1 MDSIKHL
8 SELNLWY
15 IPIIVACVL
24 LVAGFLNGFFRGW
37 KSSLYFMIWNLVG
50 FYVALLVLDAIYDSV
65 LKDMAKNWFTAI
77 ENSLGATAF
86 DDFFTLF
93 HGWLVLMMVLLVLSF
108 WNFIAWIV
116 HFFFK
121 KRFQKHLKENKAAG
135 KSNAGSRLI
144 GGFFGIVAVI
154 PTTASAMASATAISS
169 NEELNENVDSFVNA
183 MTFGKVTEV
192 SGDWDAM
199 YGLALSATSAQD
211 LAQIV
216 IGNIDK
222 DIAKSM
228 IDNGLVKNAPSIV
241 RMLNNEKSAKI
252 AKDVIEYQINEKL
265 IDANGNKIPVQD
277 TFTTADVDALFKDA
291 NGNEI
296 NHELIGIFS
305 GLTTSGKANFHAIIK
320 TQPDNKAQ
328 INLEEMLVN
337 PNYKPQ

>member
-216 IGNIDK
+216 IGNIDSN
-222 DIAKSM
+222 IAKTM
-228 IDNGLVKNAPSIV
+228 IDHGFAKNAPSIV

-265 IDANGNKIPVQD
+265 IDDKGNKIPAQHTMSEQDVQQ
-277 TFTTADVDALFKDA
+277 LSKDCGWTYE
-291 NGNEI
+291 NQGMN
-296 NHELIGIFS
+296 GIFA
-305 GLTTSGKANFHAIIK
+305 GLTTTGKANFNAIINI
-320 TQPDNKAQ
+320 QPAGFAQ
-328 INLEEMLVN
+328 TFLAEMLIT
-337 PNYKPQ
+337 PIPKP